1 MNHKEV
7 NEYRNTLQERIV
19 RIEASIGI
27 ELPHISGSLD
37 RIDKHLEKLNN
48 RTTTIEGW
56 KQWMVGGMA
65 GLGLV
70 ITLIRLGV
78 L

>member
-7 NEYRNTLQERIV
+7 TEYRNNMKERIV

-27 ELPHISGSLD
+27 ELPHINRSLKK
-37 RIDKHLEKLNN
+37 IDNHLEILNN
-48 RTTTIEGW
+48 RTSTLEGW
-56 KQWMVGGMA
+56 KNWMAGGMA
-65 GLGLV
+65 ALGLI
-70 ITLIRLGV
+70 ITLIGLGI

>member
-7 NEYRNTLQERIV
+7 NEYRNNIKERII

-27 ELPHISGSLD
+27 ELPHINRSLKK
-37 RIDKHLEKLNN
+37 IDNHLEILNN
-48 RTTTIEGW
+48 RTVTLEGW
-56 KQWMVGGMA
+56 KNWMAGGMA
-65 GLGLV
+65 ALGLI
-70 ITLIRLGV
+70 ITLIGLGV

>member
-7 NEYRNTLQERIV
+7 NEYRNNMKERIV

-27 ELPHISGSLD
+27 ELPHINRSLKK
-37 RIDKHLEKLNN
+37 IDNHLEILNN
-48 RTTTIEGW
+48 RTVTLEGW
-56 KQWMVGGMA
+56 KNWMAGGMA
-65 GLGLV
+65 ALGLV